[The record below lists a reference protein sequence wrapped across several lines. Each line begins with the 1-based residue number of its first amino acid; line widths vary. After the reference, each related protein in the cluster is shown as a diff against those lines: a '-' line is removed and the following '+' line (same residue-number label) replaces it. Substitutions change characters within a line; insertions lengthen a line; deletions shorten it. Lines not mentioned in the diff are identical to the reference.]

1 MKGNKSK
8 DDKSR
13 GDEPK
18 SREEVFRQAFE
29 KMCLALDKFGPGEV
43 LRILTENSRN
53 DTICRDLLLRF
64 PTTVALGDF
73 LYTLPIVKTDKRTF
87 NRLKRRGWIL

>member
-1 MKGNKSK
+1 MKSK
-8 DDKSR
+8 DDKSK
-13 GDEPK
+13 DDKPK
-18 SREEVFRQAFE
+18 NREEVFVQAFDS
-29 KMCLALDKFGPGEV
+29 MCKALDKFGPGEV
-43 LRILTENSRN
+43 LRILTEHSRN
-53 DTICRDLLLRF
+53 DPICGALLVRF

>member
-1 MKGNKSK
+1 MKANKSK

-18 SREEVFRQAFE
+18 SREEVFREAFE

-53 DTICRDLLLRF
+53 DTICRDLLTRF
-64 PTTVALGDF
+64 PTVVSLSEF
-73 LYTLPIVKTDKRTF
+73 LHTLPTIKVSKRIF
-87 NRLKRRGWIL
+87 KKLQRKGYVI

>member
-1 MKGNKSK
+1 MKSKKSK

-13 GDEPK
+13 GNEPK
-18 SREEVFRQAFE
+18 SRDEVFEQAFE

-64 PTTVALGDF
+64 PTTVVLGEF
-73 LYTLPIVKTDKRTF
+73 LHTLPIVKTDKRTF
-87 NRLKRRGWIL
+87 NRLKKRGWIL